1 MIGLKSVP
9 RHFYNKP
16 YLRLQ
21 KQAGSR
27 RFSTDSRR
35 FERSAANFLQSDPLV
50 KSPSARCSPSSS
62 LAMAQAAT
70 SEEDMAHARGTSAD
84 DVHEAM
90 YALARSNPAVRRYEH
105 MICIAE
111 TRQRFVAAAKGNV
124 SKAVDLLRGHLE
136 WRVAYQLDS
145 IADEDFSG
153 ACTHTLARNRLP
165 CANNVCLPPSLPPPP
180 LPPPRLFPNTHTQ
193 SAPCSRGAGVC
204 ADLKGHREVYWGGRD
219 KGGVRTLMWVVR
231 KHDARRAD
239 PARFVRFFV
248 HEIESGLLQD
258 ANYPNV
264 AFNIGI
270 DLSELQLCNL
280 DKDMYKVL
288 QPILANNYPKL
299 RKTLFVFPV
308 TWWMQVCWDSMVS
321 PLLRTL
327 QPDIQDKIVPLTGDW
342 KKKLRE
348 RYEESEIETAYG
360 GTLVCGPASA
370 GELARVPP
378 CIEPKVETDADSVSR
393 DSFRSVDE
401 FVSAGRP
408 ASAES
413 LHDTHNEWDNEGPD
427 GGLEP
432 SALLRD
438 ISMLS
443 QCSTAVLPPAEPDEE
458 IELTLWQSGITK
470 CEQRLT
476 DKEVEVESG
485 PDTEFRFW
493 RNMMAEF
500 NRAGEQA
507 SPRFV
512 SDEGE
517 PSCLPPTPHST
528 LYRGSDCSSDHGTSH
543 GDASF
548 QVERP
553 VPAPPAAAYGTPR
566 VSVIGG
572 GDGGKLEG
580 VGKFAGQ
587 ATVEG
592 IKVLVA
598 QSQVMTHLVSS
609 GVLVVTCALQLP
621 R

>member
-1 MIGLKSVP
+1 
-9 RHFYNKP
+9 
-16 YLRLQ
+16 
-21 KQAGSR
+21 
-27 RFSTDSRR
+27 
-35 FERSAANFLQSDPLV
+35 
-50 KSPSARCSPSSS
+50 
-62 LAMAQAAT
+62 
-70 SEEDMAHARGTSAD
+70 
-84 DVHEAM
+84 
-90 YALARSNPAVRRYEH
+90 
-105 MICIAE
+105 
-111 TRQRFVAAAKGNV
+111 
-124 SKAVDLLRGHLE
+124 
-136 WRVAYQLDS
+136 
-145 IADEDFSG
+145 
-153 ACTHTLARNRLP
+153 
-165 CANNVCLPPSLPPPP
+165 
-180 LPPPRLFPNTHTQ
+180 
-193 SAPCSRGAGVC
+193 
-204 ADLKGHREVYWGGRD
+204 
-219 KGGVRTLMWVVR
+219 MWVVR

-280 DKDMYKVL
+280 DRDMYKVL

-321 PLLRTL
+321 PLLKTL

-370 GELARVPP
+370 GDFARVPP

-408 ASAES
+408 DSAES
-413 LHDTHNEWDNEGPD
+413 LHDTHKEWDKEGAD
-427 GGLEP
+427 RDLEP
-432 SALLRD
+432 SALVRD

-443 QCSTAVLPPAEPDEE
+443 QCSTAVLPTAEPDEE
-458 IELTLWQSGITK
+458 IELTWQREM

-476 DKEVEVESG
+476 DKEVEGEAG
-485 PDTEFRFW
+485 PDTEFGFW

-500 NRAGEQA
+500 IRAGEQA
-507 SPRFV
+507 SPRFD
-512 SDEGE
+512 SDEVE
-517 PSCLPPTPHST
+517 PSCLPPTSHST
-528 LYRGSDCSSDHGTSH
+528 LNHGSDCSSDHGSSH

-548 QVERP
+548 QAERP
-553 VPAPPAAAYGTPR
+553 VPAQPAAACGTPR
-566 VSVIGG
+566 VSVLGG
-572 GDGGKLEG
+572 GDGGVLEG
-580 VGKFAGQ
+580 VGKFAGE

-592 IKVLVA
+592 IKVFVA
-598 QSQVMTHLVSS
+598 QSQVMTHLASS